1 MLFGKTQLPQ
11 EVGFFV
17 IYIAISYFSKSQISG
32 KIEVLKNVIYIS
44 GSMILFF
51 AGVILYGVVLN
62 LREVTLEEAL
72 LEKGLVKLEN
82 VQLVVDRKNYRIEL
96 YSDKI
101 LIKSF
106 KAAFGK
112 NTGSFKTSATDN
124 ITPIGEYKI
133 CATDSVSK
141 FHKFLH
147 LDYPNEHDA
156 AEALKQKYINKDE
169 FSAIMLAVQKN
180 ECPPPETKLGAII
193 GIHGIGKYNVIFK
206 NLPFSFNW
214 TNGSIAVSNENI
226 DELYS
231 VVKIGTPVKITY

>member
-1 MLFGKTQLPQ
+1 
-11 EVGFFV
+11 
-17 IYIAISYFSKSQISG
+17 
-32 KIEVLKNVIYIS
+32 
-44 GSMILFF
+44 MIIFF
-51 AGVILYGVVLN
+51 AGVIFYGVILN

-72 LEKGLVKLEN
+72 LEKGLTKLNE
-82 VQLVVDRKNYRIEL
+82 VRLVVDRKNYRIEL

-101 LIKSF
+101 LIKTF

-112 NTGSFKTSATDN
+112 NSGTLKTSALDN
-124 ITPIGEYKI
+124 VTPIGEYKI
-133 CATDSVSK
+133 CSVDSSSK

-147 LDYPNEHDA
+147 LNYPNEQDA
-156 AEALKQKYINKDE
+156 AEALKQNYINTDE
-169 FSAIMLAVQKN
+169 FSTILLAVKKN
-180 ECPPPETKLGAII
+180 ECPPKETRLGAEL

-214 TNGSIAVSNENI
+214 TNGSIAVNNENI